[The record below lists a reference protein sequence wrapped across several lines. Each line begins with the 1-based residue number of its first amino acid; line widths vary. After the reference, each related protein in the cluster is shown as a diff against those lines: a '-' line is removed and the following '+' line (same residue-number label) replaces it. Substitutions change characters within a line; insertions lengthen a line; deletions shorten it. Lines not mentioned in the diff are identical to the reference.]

1 MHARGPIPVG
11 HDHLEILARRWC
23 GKWGP
28 DFSHHMIP
36 GILKIE
42 TGLTCPCIWNLICG
56 WHYGLEQYWLC
67 ASTWREVIF
76 QRGTGSHR
84 DGVGVAFASGRGL
97 AVAGRADLWAVPPI
111 GTT

>member
-1 MHARGPIPVG
+1 
-11 HDHLEILARRWC
+11 
-23 GKWGP
+23 
-28 DFSHHMIP
+28 MIP